1 MENAPAYLKDKV
13 REYWERHPNAVN
25 IGTGLIQGSKEFFE
39 AIERHRYAAE
49 PCLQEM
55 AQFSQWR
62 EKRVL
67 EIGCGIGTDLR
78 QFSRGGARVVG
89 LDLTV
94 EGVRMAQKG
103 FAVFGLRGDFV
114 VADAEA
120 LPFVSDSFDLIYSN
134 GVIHHTPDITAAVS
148 EIHRVVKVGGESL
161 IMVYHRNSYFARVT
175 VQAIL
180 IPTIRILLWLFPHGV
195 LPAWLR
201 LPMGIK
207 NIYRITFEKGFSR
220 DIVFAAS
227 TDLSMP
233 GAGNSNPLSRAYTR
247 RDVARIF
254 SAFTSSKSYVRQLY
268 HLKFLPSALR
278 HWIEHWAGWFLFVRA
293 VK

>member
-1 MENAPAYLKDKV
+1 MKEAV
-13 REYWERHPNAVN
+13 REYWESHPNAVN
-25 IGTGLIQGSKEFFE
+25 LGTGLIQGSKEFFE
-39 AIERHRYAAE
+39 AIERHRYTAE

-55 AQFSQWR
+55 AQFPRWR

-78 QFSRGGARVVG
+78 QFSRDGAMVVG

-94 EGVRMAQKG
+94 EGVRMARKG
-103 FAVFGLRGDFV
+103 FAVFGLSGDFV

-120 LPFVSDSFDLIYSN
+120 LPFVSDAFDLIYSN

-161 IMVYHRNSYFARVT
+161 IMVYHRNSYFALVV
-175 VQAIL
+175 VQALL
-180 IPTIRILLWLFPHGV
+180 IPGIRILLWLFPRGI
-195 LPAWLR
+195 LPRWLR

-207 NIYRITFEKGFSR
+207 NIYRITFEKGFSQET
-220 DIVFAAS
+220 IFAAS
-227 TDLSMP
+227 TDLSTP
-233 GAGNSNPLSRAYTR
+233 GDGNSNPLSHAYSR
-247 RDVARIF
+247 RDAARMF
-254 SAFTSSKSYVRQLY
+254 SAFTSCKSYVRQLY
-268 HLKFLPSALR
+268 HLKFLPPLLR
-278 HWIEHWAGWFLFVRA
+278 NWIERRAGWFLFVRA

>member
-1 MENAPAYLKDKV
+1 MEVEPVYSKEEV

-25 IGTGLIQGSKEFFE
+25 IGTGLIHGSKEFFE
-39 AIERHRYAAE
+39 AIERHRYTAE

-55 AQFSQWR
+55 AQFSRWR

-78 QFSRGGARVVG
+78 QFSRGGAKVVG

-94 EGVRMAQKG
+94 EGVRMAKKG
-103 FAVFGLRGDFV
+103 FAVFGLSGDFV

-120 LPFVSDSFDLIYSN
+120 LPFVSDAFDLIYSN
-134 GVIHHTPDITAAVS
+134 GVIHHTPDLAAAVS
-148 EIHRVVKVGGESL
+148 EIHRVVKTGGESL
-161 IMVYHRNSYFARVT
+161 IMVYHRNSYFVRVI

-180 IPTIRILLWLFPHGV
+180 IPAIRILLRLFPHGI
-195 LPAWLR
+195 LPRWLR
-201 LPMGIK
+201 LPAGIK
-207 NIYRITFEKGFSR
+207 NIYRIAFEKGFSR
-220 DIVFAAS
+220 ETVFAAS

-233 GAGNSNPLSRAYTR
+233 GAGNSNPLSRAYSR
-247 RDVARIF
+247 RDAARIF
-254 SAFTSSKSYVRQLY
+254 SEFTTCKSYVRQLY
-268 HLKFLPSALR
+268 HLKFLPPGLR
-278 HWIEHWAGWFLFVRA
+278 HWIERRAGWFLFARA